1 LSLSLPS
8 KLESFFE
15 TMRRGEE
22 FAQHGFELLSKR
34 SEPEQYFDALK
45 QHGFFNPSENQGP
58 APSVN
63 PDFVHI
69 PVWAA
74 LNYLQAV
81 GARAAALDS
90 EELAAKI
97 LDVVR
102 SVTRFKDEATGE
114 LRDNYRTYF
123 TFAELLG
130 VLPLRSITM
139 ADVGLVSAWLNSKY
153 DRGLVAHALSK
164 GILKRLFEDG
174 SAESAKK
181 ACAVIEA
188 CLKLEHAKRRKR
200 SDDDLATVVDDYWL
214 KEMLQAYARELGRK
228 SGRNA
233 AVIFENGLRLV
244 FSKER
249 RSYGSALWRP
259 AIETNPQNQDFHGP
273 ENRFVEGLR
282 DGLDGWLE
290 RAPADAS
297 AYVETALKDDSE
309 IIRRIALHAVTE
321 HFEVLKPVFE
331 PLIGPQLFQSGH
343 RHELYRLLSS
353 RFGELSADGKT
364 RVLEAIENLSI
375 PSKGEDRERRLKFTQ
390 REWLSAIKDQ
400 PEAAAWFAELTTAP
414 ELGPVSEHPDFL
426 SYHESRWGPGPAPYE
441 TDSLVAFAEDGS
453 LIERL
458 NSFKPGDFWR
468 GPTLGGLVA
477 ALENAVSSK
486 PDSFLPLLS
495 DFHAAKV
502 PFQHALIQGYKK
514 LFDPSNNAKPVFDWK
529 SAWPKLMRFFSDTIA
544 EESFWEKVEENASA
558 DLTPTRAWM
567 RSLIASFLENATRDD
582 KTAYPPELLPQGW
595 AIITTMLARAESGD
609 LSLSDPMTHALNT
622 EKGHAVG
629 AMYNHALRACRVADQ
644 TTQSHSAV
652 WEDLKGN
659 FDAELTKCRD
669 GNFEFSTLS
678 ASYIGNLHYLNL
690 DWLTANLA
698 QMFPAREY
706 PDNFKAAVG
715 GLAYAGPSRPI
726 YQLLASHKVFAEA
739 LATKLEDKNGRE
751 RVIEWIGLAYL
762 WNDEQL
768 DSPLIK
774 AIFAAS
780 VEDVETLAELFWQVR
795 RDELTD
801 VQIDRVLAFWERCLA
816 WIKQRSSIPEHF
828 MARLSRL
835 SPYIKELDDRT
846 RPLLMAVMPYVHTD
860 YGSDQM
866 VEELTRLV
874 DTAPAGVA
882 SLLERMLESSA
893 PNFDLDDKLKKLI
906 ERLAALGLRAE
917 AIRCTEKVRRTLP
930 GMLDLYKKLVASG

>member
-1 LSLSLPS
+1 MSPNLPS

-22 FAQHGFELLSKR
+22 FAQHGFDLLCKR
-34 SEPEQYFDALK
+34 TEPEQYFDALK
-45 QHGFFNPSENQGP
+45 ERGFFDPSENQGP
-58 APSVN
+58 APSAN

-69 PVWAA
+69 PVWAV
-74 LNYLQAV
+74 LKYLQAV
-81 GARAAALDS
+81 GARAATLDS
-90 EELAAKI
+90 DELAGKV
-97 LDVVR
+97 LDVIR
-102 SVTRFKDEATGE
+102 SVTRFKDEPTGTP
-114 LRDNYRTYF
+114 RDNYRTYF

-130 VLPLRSITM
+130 VLPIRCITI
-139 ADVGLVSAWLNSKY
+139 ADVGLIPIWLNSKY
-153 DRGLVAHALSK
+153 DRSLVPHALSK
-164 GILKRLFEDG
+164 GLLKRLFDDG

-188 CLKLEHAKRRKR
+188 CLELEHSSRRRKR

-214 KEMLQAYARELGRK
+214 KEMLQAHARELGRK

-233 AVIFENGLRLV
+233 AVIFENGLRTV

-259 AIETNPQNQDFHGP
+259 AIETNSQNRDFYGP

-282 DGLDGWLE
+282 DVLDGWLE
-290 RAPADAS
+290 TAPVDAT
-297 AYVETALKDDSE
+297 AYVETALKDESE

-321 HFEVLKPVFE
+321 HFEVLKPIFE
-331 PLIGPQLFQSGH
+331 PLIDPQLFRSGH

-353 RFGELSADGKT
+353 RFAELSQGGKT
-364 RVLEAIENLSI
+364 KVIDAIRNLSM
-375 PSKGEDRERRLKFTQ
+375 PSSGEDRERRLRFTQ

-400 PEAAAWFAELTTAP
+400 PEASTWFAELTTAR
-414 ELGPVSEHPDFL
+414 ESGSVTEHPDFL
-426 SYHESRWGPGPAPYE
+426 AYHESRWGPGPAPYE

-468 GPTLGGLVA
+468 GPTLGGLVS

-486 PDSFLPLLS
+486 PDAFIPLLS

-514 LFDPSNNAKPVFDWK
+514 LFDPSNNAKPEFDWK
-529 SAWPKLMRFFSDTIA
+529 SAWPKLMRFFSETVS
-544 EESFWEKVEENASA
+544 EENFWEKAEENA
-558 DLTPTRAWM
+558 DLIPTRGWM

-582 KTAYPPELLPQGW
+582 ETAYPAELLPQGW
-595 AIITTMLARAESGD
+595 AIITTMLARAEAGD

-644 TTQSHSAV
+644 TTQSHNVV
-652 WEDLKGN
+652 WGTLQGT
-659 FDAELTKCRD
+659 FDAELAKCRD

-678 ASYIGNLHYLNL
+678 ASYISNLHYLNL
-690 DWLTANLA
+690 DWLTASVGKI
-698 QMFPAREY
+698 FPAREY
-706 PDNFKAAVG
+706 PDNFKVAIG
-715 GLAYAGPSRPI
+715 GLAYAGPNRPI
-726 YQLLASHKVFAEA
+726 YQLLAGHKVFAEA

-751 RVIEWIGLAYL
+751 RVIEWVGLAYL

-768 DSPLIK
+768 DSPIIQT
-774 AIFAAS
+774 IFAAG

-816 WIKQRSSIPEHF
+816 WVKELGTSPEHF

-835 SPYIKELDDRT
+835 SPYIKKLDDRT
-846 RPLLMAVMPYVHTD
+846 RPLLMAVVPYVHTD
-860 YGSDQM
+860 YGSDEM

-874 DTAPAGVA
+874 DTDPVGVA

-893 PNFDLDDKLKKLI
+893 PTFDLDDKLKKLI
-906 ERLAALGLRAE
+906 ERLADLGLRAE

-930 GMLDLYKKLVASG
+930 GMLDLYKKLVAV